1 MMNYDY
7 EINIDAD
14 KVDTE
19 YFDDWGAAYLWLADD
34 KGVEYNLAY
43 DDRECCSA
51 IYPFEN
57 DELDCTR
64 FVHYEID
71 FTDEDWKRKLADAM
85 AKAANELFE
94 KVKSETIIMTIYA
107 DDTDLFTEDF
117 CNRHNLIN
125 IEVNKHVVF
134 NFFRHNILKDFR
146 TETDSD
152 VSDEGVFEEWL
163 DEYTADD
170 TEGLWWYAK
179 RMDENLKVDSIIG

>member
-1 MMNYDY
+1 MKNYDY

-43 DDRECCSA
+43 DDGECCSA

-57 DELDCTR
+57 DELDYAR
-64 FVHYEID
+64 FVYYEID
-71 FTDEDWKRKLADAM
+71 FTDENWKRKLVDAM
-85 AKAANELFE
+85 EKAANELFE
-94 KVKSETIIMTIYA
+94 KTIIMTIYA
-107 DDTDLFTEDF
+107 DDTDLFTEAF

-134 NFFRHNILKDFR
+134 KFFRHNILKDFR
-146 TETDSD
+146 TETDSN

-170 TEGLWWYAK
+170 TQGLWEYAK
-179 RMDENLKVDSIIG
+179 EHGVDPKIDRIYM

>member
-1 MMNYDY
+1 M
-7 EINIDAD
+7 
-14 KVDTE
+14 K
-19 YFDDWGAAYLWLADD
+19 
-34 KGVEYNLAY
+34 
-43 DDRECCSA
+43 
-51 IYPFEN
+51 
-57 DELDCTR
+57 
-64 FVHYEID
+64 
-71 FTDEDWKRKLADAM
+71 
-85 AKAANELFE
+85 KATNELFE

-152 VSDEGVFEEWL
+152 ISDEGVFEEWL

>member
-19 YFDDWGAAYLWLADD
+19 YFDDWGAAYLCLADD

-43 DDRECCSA
+43 DGGECGSA

-57 DELDCTR
+57 DKLDCTR

-71 FTDEDWKRKLADAM
+71 FTDENWKRKLVDAM
-85 AKAANELFE
+85 EKAANELFE
-94 KVKSETIIMTIYA
+94 KTIIMTIYA
-107 DDTDLFTEDF
+107 DDTDLFTEAF

-125 IEVNKHVVF
+125 IEVNKYVVF
-134 NFFRHNILKDFR
+134 NFFRHNILKEFR
-146 TETDSD
+146 TETNSN
-152 VSDEGVFEEWL
+152 VPDEGVFEEWL

-179 RMDENLKVDSIIG
+179 RMDKNLKVDSIIG